1 MKNLFCGVV
10 FLLVATLFNSAQAV
24 EVVKTTYLGNG
35 NLNYPFVVVANPAVE
50 KKINLEI
57 FAEVE
62 RFLSTVKKTA
72 DELGVATETVMISYE
87 VPCNYEFGILS
98 VVLTEYVY
106 FEKAAHPA
114 TYRRALNFNSDS
126 GQRIFSKS
134 LSGIAKDEN
143 GECAYSPKNLTLK
156 LKDYAEQNKVKLYD
170 SFAELNKIPEDFYF
184 DENLHV
190 HFIFQQYEVAPYA
203 AGIIEFDA
211 TAKK

>member
-10 FLLVATLFNSAQAV
+10 FLVMATLFNSAQAV
-24 EVVKTTYLGNG
+24 EIVKANYLGNG
-35 NLNYPFVVVANPAVE
+35 NLTYPFVVVENPEVS

-57 FAEVE
+57 FKEVE
-62 RFLSTVKKTA
+62 RFLSGVKKTA
-72 DELGVATETVMISYE
+72 AELGVNIESVKINFE

-114 TYRRALNFNSDS
+114 TYRRALNFNFDS
-126 GQRIFSKS
+126 GERIFSTSFTRIFNYK
-134 LSGIAKDEN
+134 N
-143 GECAYSPKNLTLK
+143 GESDYSPQNLTLK
-156 LKDYAEQNKVKLYD
+156 LREYAEENNLELYRDFQCLTKV
-170 SFAELNKIPEDFYF
+170 PEDFYF

-203 AGIIEFDA
+203 FGIIEFDA
-211 TAKK
+211 TPKE

>member
-1 MKNLFCGVV
+1 MKNLFCGVA
-10 FLLVATLFNSAQAV
+10 FLLAATLFNSTQAV
-24 EVVKTTYLGNG
+24 EVVKTTYLGNE
-35 NLNYPFVVVANPAVE
+35 NLIYPFVIVENHEVE
-50 KKINLEI
+50 KKINIEI
-57 FAEVE
+57 FCEVE
-62 RFLSTVKKTA
+62 RFLSEVKKTSA
-72 DELGVATETVMISYE
+72 ELSVKTDSVTISFE

-126 GQRIFSKS
+126 GQRIFAQS
-134 LSGIAKDEN
+134 LTGIACDEN
-143 GECAYSPKNLTLK
+143 GESDYSPKNLTLK
-156 LKDYAEQNKVKLYD
+156 LREYAKKNKINLYD
-170 SFAELNKIPEDFYF
+170 SFTELNKIPDDFYF

-211 TAKK
+211 T

>member
-10 FLLVATLFNSAQAV
+10 FLLAATLFNSAQAV

-35 NLNYPFVVVANPAVE
+35 NLNYPFVVVENPAVE

-62 RFLSTVKKTA
+62 RFLAQVKRTSA
-72 DELGVATETVMISYE
+72 ELGVETESVTISFE

-126 GQRIFSKS
+126 GQRIFASS
-134 LSGIAKDEN
+134 LTGISPDEN
-143 GECAYSPKNLTLK
+143 GEYAYSPKNLTLK
-156 LKDYAEQNKVKLYD
+156 LREYAEKNKLELYRD
-170 SFAELNKIPEDFYF
+170 FQQLIKIPEDFYF

-211 TAKK
+211 TPKK